1 MICATRIRTATEHF
15 CPGSAY
21 PQPGFFLS
29 WEPLTRA
36 LLMRFSICSAPGSP
50 PAFACRITFAVE
62 GEIFVNSGLT
72 YRFFDF
78 EVVDAVFA
86 LDGESMTY
94 LFLMG
99 ELPLERAYRLRRF
112 DNTIRVVL
120 FQKPNNP
127 SDPVNFWVIPYVWYR
142 I

>member
-1 MICATRIRTATEHF
+1 
-15 CPGSAY
+15 
-21 PQPGFFLS
+21 
-29 WEPLTRA
+29 
-36 LLMRFSICSAPGSP
+36 MRFSIFSAPGSP

-62 GEIFVNSGLT
+62 GEIFFNSGLT

-99 ELPLERAYRLRRF
+99 DYL
-112 DNTIRVVL
+112 
-120 FQKPNNP
+120 
-127 SDPVNFWVIPYVWYR
+127 
-142 I
+142 

>member
-1 MICATRIRTATEHF
+1 MR
-15 CPGSAY
+15 
-21 PQPGFFLS
+21 LS
-29 WEPLTRA
+29 IL
-36 LLMRFSICSAPGSP
+36 SAPGSP

-86 LDGESMTY
+86 LDGESMNY

-127 SDPVNFWVIPYVWYR
+127 SDPVNFWVIPYIWYR